1 MVSKSY
7 DLNEIFAVTTKYIDD
22 NVQRVWELTTPLHKA
37 IMKRKKYVDGG
48 NRLTV
53 ALDFNPNQAIGFITG
68 TSADLLNVNT
78 QQNVIPAELDWKY
91 LYSNFSVTLQDLNTT
106 ADSKH
111 AIVSLVTMK
120 AENTISSVRQFTAQA
135 FYGSGANNPNAFN
148 GFGDIFAA
156 SGTSYAGLLDTDL
169 GVDAA
174 GDKIWLPQIDN
185 SSTTISYAT
194 INKMM
199 TKLKT
204 KAASSGAEN
213 TLDFMVS
220 KPEVLSVFKET
231 QQAQQRFIDVKDL
244 EAGFDAIRVNGV
256 TWFADDNCPGSGTAY
271 PLYLINSGSMKFF
284 YKYGFEGKNSPQD
297 VSGLRLPNQPIMCHQ
312 KFYTGNLFCV
322 NRRVNG
328 VFNALNPNA

>member
-1 MVSKSY
+1 MVARSY
-7 DLNEIFAVTTKYIDD
+7 NLDEIFAVTTKYIDD
-22 NVQRVWELTTPLHKA
+22 NVQRVWEVTTPLHKQ
-37 IMKRKKYVDGG
+37 IMKKKKYVDGG

-53 ALDFNPNQAIGFITG
+53 ALDFNPNNTIGFITG
-68 TSADLLNVNT
+68 TSADLLNINT
-78 QQNVIPAELDWKY
+78 QQNLIPAELDWKY
-91 LYSNFSVTLQDLNTT
+91 LNSNFSVTLQDLNTT

-120 AENTISSVRQFTAQA
+120 AENTIASVRQFTAKA
-135 FYGSGANNPNAFN
+135 FYGSAANDPLAFN

-174 GDKIWLPQIDN
+174 GDKNWLPQID
-185 SSTTISYAT
+185 TTTTTVSYAS

-220 KPEVLSVFKET
+220 KPEVLSKFKEV
-231 QQAQQRFIDVKDL
+231 QQAQQRFIEAKDL
-244 EAGFDAIRVNGV
+244 EAGFDAIKVNGV
-256 TWFADDNCPGSGTAY
+256 LWFADDNCQGSGTAY
-271 PLYLINSGSMKFF
+271 YLYLINSGSMKFF
-284 YKYGFEGKNSPQD
+284 YKYGFEGKDSPQD
-297 VSGLRLPNQPIMCHQ
+297 VSGLRLPNQPIMVHQ

-328 VFNALNPNA
+328 VFKALNPSA

>member
-1 MVSKSY
+1 MTTRSY
-7 DLNEIFAVTTKYIDD
+7 NLDEIFAVTTKFIDD
-22 NVQRVWELTTPLHKA
+22 NVQRVWEVTTPLHKQ
-37 IMKRKKYVDGG
+37 IMKKKRYVDGG

-53 ALDFNPNQAIGFITG
+53 ALDFKPNNSIGFITG
-68 TSADLLNVNT
+68 TSADVLNVNP
-78 QQNVIPAELDWKY
+78 QQNIIPAELDWKY

-120 AENTISSVRQFTAQA
+120 AENTIASMRQFIASA
-135 FYGSGANNPNAFN
+135 FYASAADNPNAFN
-148 GFGDIFAA
+148 GFGDIFAN
-156 SGTSYAGLLDTDL
+156 SGTAYAGLLDTDL

-174 GDKIWLPQIDN
+174 GDKNWLPQIDN
-185 SSTTISYAT
+185 SSTSVSYAT
-194 INKMM
+194 INNMI

-220 KPEVLSVFKET
+220 KPEVLSKFKDV
-231 QQAQQRFIDVKDL
+231 QQTQQRFIEAKDL
-244 EAGFDAIRVNGV
+244 EAGFDAIKVNGV
-256 TWFADDNCPGSGTAY
+256 LWFADDNCPGAGTAY

-284 YKYGFEGKNSPQD
+284 YKYGFEGKDSPND
-297 VSGLRLPNQPIMCHQ
+297 ISGLRLPNQPVMVHQ

-328 VFNALNPNA
+328 VFKALNPNA

>member
-1 MVSKSY
+1 MLFLANFMNASKKA
-7 DLNEIFAVTTKYIDD
+7 LNNTSCSFTFTL
-22 NVQRVWELTTPLHKA
+22 R
-37 IMKRKKYVDGG
+37 
-48 NRLTV
+48 
-53 ALDFNPNQAIGFITG
+53 IGF
-68 TSADLLNVNT
+68 TSF
-78 QQNVIPAELDWKY
+78 
-91 LYSNFSVTLQDLNTT
+91 SNFSITLQDLNTT

-120 AENTISSVRQFTAQA
+120 AENTIASIRQFVASA
-135 FYGSGANNPNAFN
+135 FYGSAADNPLAYN
-148 GFGDIFAA
+148 GFADIFAA

-174 GDKIWLPQIDN
+174 GDKVWLPQIN
-185 SSTTISYAT
+185 TTSTTINYAT
-194 INKMM
+194 INGMM

-220 KPEVLSVFKET
+220 KPEVLSVFKNT
-231 QQAQQRFIDVKDL
+231 QQAQQRFIEAKDL
-244 EAGFDAIRVNGV
+244 ESGFDAIKVNGV
-256 TWFADDNCPGSGTAY
+256 VWFADDNAPGSGSAY

-284 YKYGFEGKNSPQD
+284 YKYGFEGKESPQD
-297 VSGLRLPNQPIMCHQ
+297 ISGLRLPNQPIMVHQ

-328 VFNALNPNA
+328 VFKALNPNAQ